1 MHNNLINPI
10 KEQIMQNI
18 LFLRT
23 DYMRQVGPGN
33 QVDLVSQV
41 KTIHSCYSCPDVVL
55 GNSFTTLN
63 WRYDSTWKCSV
74 ESFLEF
80 IGNYFS
86 LFFTNNI
93 KGSNSI
99 PADPDQWPP
108 SWVPQALSRMLY
120 HPKDAFYDSYANCYD
135 EVQYNV

>member
-1 MHNNLINPI
+1 MGIMPWYLTGLAKFCTCMCFNLFACTL
-10 KEQIMQNI
+10 I
-18 LFLRT
+18 LDPKVF
-23 DYMRQVGPGN
+23 
-33 QVDLVSQV
+33 
-41 KTIHSCYSCPDVVL
+41 HSCYSCPDVVL

-120 HPKDAFYDSYANCYD
+120 HPKDAFYDSHANCYD
-135 EVQYNV
+135 EVQYV